1 MVTKPSLELQTRADS
16 LYRIDEVQINDVTNE
31 VRIKYFINGN
41 ARSIRVDPPG
51 FWARLMG
58 HTMRDK
64 IEKMKEEI
72 QTELDK
78 KKEEYIHNIMLYE
91 AKQKQREESHKNLKK
106 IADEMNAKIKK
117 PNIAIV
123 DDKPVRVVAELGN
136 TMFYREN
143 PYMNMQPV
151 NGRHTHSALREKPR
165 SPRPPAPA
173 PQRPASR
180 PTSYSGNSYRSNN
193 GYDPNSPIYD
203 YENDYNRNSGSS
215 NIFGG
220 GSIFGGSN
228 NDNDSCRHNDG
239 GYSGG
244 GGGSS
249 IDCSPGGDD

>member
-1 MVTKPSLELQTRADS
+1 MVTKPSLELQARADN
-16 LYRIDEVQINDVTNE
+16 LFRLKEVSVNGVTNDVRVCYITNGRIACKE
-31 VRIKYFINGN
+31 VK
-41 ARSIRVDPPG
+41 PPG
-51 FWARLMG
+51 FWARLCG
-58 HTMRDK
+58 HSMQDQ
-64 IEKMKEEI
+64 IEKTKEEI
-72 QTELDK
+72 QTQLDK
-78 KKEEYIHNIMLYE
+78 KKEEYIQHIMLYE
-91 AKQKQREESHKNLKK
+91 AKEKQKEEERKK
-106 IADEMNAKIKK
+106 LIETADKINAKIKK
-117 PNIAIV
+117 SNIAIV

-136 TMFYREN
+136 AMFYREKD

-151 NGRHTHSALREKPR
+151 SGRHTHSALREKPR
-165 SPRPPAPA
+165 HSRPPAPA

-203 YENDYNRNSGSS
+203 YENDYNRNSGSG

-244 GGGSS
+244 GGSS

>member
-16 LYRIDEVQINDVTNE
+16 QFRIDEVQINDVTNE
-31 VRIKYFINGN
+31 VRIKYVINGN
-41 ARSIRVDPPG
+41 FRSLRVDPPG
-51 FWARLMG
+51 FWARLLG

-72 QTELDK
+72 QIELDK
-78 KKEEYIHNIMLYE
+78 KKEEYIRYSIEYE
-91 AKQKQREESHKNLKK
+91 AKQKAKEESHRNLKK

-117 PNIAIV
+117 PNVAII
-123 DDKPVRVVAELGN
+123 DDKPVHVVAELGN
-136 TMFYREN
+136 TMFYRERN
-143 PYMNMQPV
+143 PYTNMQPV
-151 NGRHTHSALREKPR
+151 SGRHTHSALREKPR
-165 SPRPPAPA
+165 HSRPPAPA

-244 GGGSS
+244 GGSS